1 MKAFVGLDVS
11 LNSISVCIIDAD
23 GTLVWQG
30 KTLSEPSDLIPALL
44 PYHDSIQLVGIEAC
58 PLSEWHYGALTD
70 SGLPVVC
77 IETRHTQRFLS
88 SRPNKTDR
96 SDARGIAEMMR
107 LGHFKPV
114 HVKSKASQLLR
125 TVLIARKKFVD
136 HIVAI
141 EQTIRG
147 LLKVHGLKIGAVHR
161 CTFAARVEALL
172 ADAPEL
178 QLAIEPL
185 LETRNVMRRQKVLLD
200 RRLTRVARQDDICR
214 RLMTVSGVGPIVS
227 LAFKATIDDP
237 ARFKNSKAVAAHLG
251 LTPRIYQ
258 SGEID
263 RSGNISKCGDKLM
276 RHALYEAANSHLRIA
291 KKWSVLRA
299 WGIKLAKRVG
309 MRKACVAVA
318 RKLAII
324 MHRMWVE
331 QKDFRFSQPPEA
343 ALAAT

>member
-1 MKAFVGLDVS
+1 MKVFVGLDVS
-11 LNSISVCIIDAD
+11 LNTISVCIVDED
-23 GTLVWQG
+23 GKLVWQG
-30 KTLSEPSDLIPALL
+30 KTLSEPADLIPVMLQ
-44 PYHDSIQLVGIEAC
+44 YQDNIQLIGIEAC
-58 PLSEWHYGALTD
+58 PLSEWHYGALAD
-70 SGLPVVC
+70 SGFPVVC

-114 HVKSKASQLLR
+114 HVKSKASQLIR
-125 TVLIARKKFVD
+125 TVLIAREKFVD
-136 HIVAI
+136 HVVAI

-147 LLKVHGLKIGAVHR
+147 LLKVHGLKVGAVHR
-161 CTFAARVEALL
+161 CTFVARIETLL
-172 ADAPEL
+172 ASSPEL
-178 QLAIEPL
+178 RVAIEPL

-200 RRLTRVARQDDICR
+200 RRLSQLARQDDICR

-237 ARFKNSKAVAAHLG
+237 TRFKNSKSVAAHLG

-276 RHALYEAANSHLRIA
+276 RHALYEAANSHLRIS

-299 WGIKLAKRVG
+299 WGVKLAKRVG
-309 MRKACVAVA
+309 AKKACVAVA

-324 MHRMWVE
+324 MHRMWIE
-331 QKDFRFSQPPEA
+331 EKDFHFRRQPQSASTA
-343 ALAAT
+343 A